1 MSFYRKRKNYRRG
14 YSSRGYYSRRRYGR
28 RGSGCSS
35 APLVALLILP
45 FIVIGLAVAIFN
57 GFISFIEENLVLCIV
72 LLSLG
77 LLSLLAFI
85 LIKLTD
91 RRYVKF
97 VENHSLAI
105 QRLKNIND
113 SYKFNELVLPQLA
126 YTYDNEVF
134 YNEVSPFDYLVYQ
147 LVYIKGDVIANAKLA
162 EANKELYEA
171 YSCELASVKC
181 FDEYDKANKA
191 IFKKKL
197 SLTEKRVFNSLIQAP
212 IRDYSI
218 SVTLTLTNINGAFK
232 SNKSFVFSYDII
244 SDAMERLNNKNGDR
258 YLDSEIWD
266 SICRVERSKVS
277 NKMRFAIY
285 KRDGYRCRMCGI
297 STDQL
302 EVDHIFP
309 IAKGGKSNF
318 DNLQTLCHRCNLM
331 KSDTVGADATAP
343 KSKSGAD
350 ERKCKLCGA
359 PLVLK
364 RGQYGSF
371 YACPNFPKCKY
382 TEKE

>member
-1 MSFYRKRKNYRRG
+1 MSFYRRRRNYRRG

-105 QRLKNIND
+105 QRLKKIND

-171 YSCELASVKC
+171 YTCALASVKC

-197 SLTEKRVFNSLIQAP
+197 SLTEKRLFNSLIQAP
-212 IRDYSI
+212 IRDY
-218 SVTLTLTNINGAFK
+218 
-232 SNKSFVFSYDII
+232 
-244 SDAMERLNNKNGDR
+244 
-258 YLDSEIWD
+258 
-266 SICRVERSKVS
+266 
-277 NKMRFAIY
+277 
-285 KRDGYRCRMCGI
+285 
-297 STDQL
+297 
-302 EVDHIFP
+302 
-309 IAKGGKSNF
+309 
-318 DNLQTLCHRCNLM
+318 
-331 KSDTVGADATAP
+331 
-343 KSKSGAD
+343 
-350 ERKCKLCGA
+350 
-359 PLVLK
+359 
-364 RGQYGSF
+364 
-371 YACPNFPKCKY
+371 
-382 TEKE
+382 